1 MKTQFAETIVA
12 AVRGDRAVLRERCR
26 AAPGRMLAAVNR
38 LIGLMAL
45 AVLAATALAPGSAYA
60 ACGSSNRIA
69 SSSANCLN
77 ASWDNG
83 THLWTHS
90 SASARNVCSDLGTV
104 VAKVDIRGATD
115 WTWHLTNDTTRQGTS
130 DHNFRGVYCCSDL
143 SDLCSISDIVNA
155 TSCTTQF
162 DSSPASDTC
171 NNVSMSRSTKN
182 CVVTADCLEATG
194 STDRNSS
201 ALEVYYHHTDD
212 VQNCHGDLMKG
223 TSTCYSCGDHEC
235 GAADCDDAFSE
246 SPVGSAEPGSNASY
260 CLDSDGTCDD
270 CITASYSEDQSY
282 SSSYDSETEQC
293 TITALCWTRTW
304 YGTGGSEVLSSETFS
319 ATLANVENATQCGG
333 NSSGI
338 VTSCD

>member
-1 MKTQFAETIVA
+1 MKTILHRVA
-12 AVRGDRAVLRERCR
+12 TEF
-26 AAPGRMLAAVNR
+26 PGLAALNR

-194 STDRNSS
+194 STDRNTS
-201 ALEVYYHHTDD
+201 ALKVYYHHTDE

-223 TSTCYSCGDHEC
+223 SATCYSCGDHEC

-246 SPVGSAEPGSNASY
+246 SPVGSAEPGSDVSY

-270 CITASYSEDQSY
+270 CITASYSTDQSY
-282 SSSYDSETEQC
+282 SSSYDSETAQC
-293 TITALCWTRTW
+293 TITALCWTRTRH
-304 YGTGGSEVLSSETFS
+304 GIGGPEVLNSKTFS

-333 NSSGI
+333 NSSQI
-338 VTSCD
+338 VTSC